1 MSPARNGHVPLAPA
15 AAPPARARRRAATA
29 RSDLRELQRLVRIL
43 EQHVAV
49 NETDVQRDLEL
60 LADPDAVVRA
70 EPRLR
75 ALTALLVSLS
85 TYRKA
90 TAASRVR
97 RRPPPAVADRAPFP
111 ARPAGASGDGTSG
124 NDATDG
130 AATRSNGV
138 AAVNGVYANG
148 QYSNGAH
155 GDVERIKA
163 AADQQLAAATARYIA
178 RDLAARQLSEFTSA
192 EGYRLAR
199 ALAKLGRVE
208 EPVERL
214 LAEANQVRLHPI
226 PLADAVSHSPHQ
238 QSTAATH

>member
-1 MSPARNGHVPLAPA
+1 M
-15 AAPPARARRRAATA
+15 
-29 RSDLRELQRLVRIL
+29 RIL

-75 ALTALLVSLS
+75 ALTAVLVSLS

-90 TAASRVR
+90 TAAPRVR
-97 RRPPPAVADRAPFP
+97 RRPPRAVADGARLP
-111 ARPAGASGDGTSG
+111 AQSAGASGDGTNRTDG
-124 NDATDG
+124 DDAPDG

-138 AAVNGVYANG
+138 AVNSVYANG
-148 QYSNGAH
+148 QYTNGAH
-155 GDVERIKA
+155 GDVERIKP

-214 LAEANQVRLHPI
+214 LAEANQVRLHPM